1 MPFFSGLVKLARLL
15 LPEMDMAAFTPS
27 ALTSRIIEPLVEP
40 WTVLTGSAVTV
51 SLADGETL
59 LPLLRVA
66 WRVLRLVLSL

>member
-1 MPFFSGLVKLARLL
+1 MNLAQLARLL
-15 LPEMDMAAFTPS
+15 LIEMGMAAFTPS
-27 ALTSRIIEPLVEP
+27 ALTSRILEPLAEP

-51 SLADGETL
+51 SLTDGESL

>member
-1 MPFFSGLVKLARLL
+1 
-15 LPEMDMAAFTPS
+15 MAAFNPS
-27 ALTSRIIEPLVEP
+27 ALTSRIIEPLAEP

>member
-1 MPFFSGLVKLARLL
+1 MLPTLDMSGLN
-15 LPEMDMAAFTPS
+15 PS
-27 ALTSRIIEPLVEP
+27 ALASRILEPLAEP

-51 SLADGETL
+51 SLTEGESL